1 MSARLLIDGYNLLFA
16 SSVFAS
22 PAGPPTLQRTRDA
35 LLQFLADKIEAKLLA
50 RTVVVFDATQAPSG
64 LPGELT
70 FAGMQV
76 LFSRRGQEA
85 DELLEDLIAAH
96 RAPRELLV
104 VSSDHRVQRAARQRG
119 SRYIDSDQWLVML
132 ERPAKS
138 EAPSAKPDEP
148 LANSAELQQWLEE
161 FGDVDPRRLAPADKP
176 AAPKVTSPHPTEQT
190 AQPAASRK
198 SAKTQPKTAARGEEK
213 PGMLGNPFPPGYGE
227 DLLDEER
234 Q

>member
-22 PAGPPTLQRTRDA
+22 SAGPPTLQRTREA
-35 LLQFLADKIEAKLLA
+35 LLQFLAAKIDAKLLA
-50 RTVVVFDATQAPSG
+50 RTVIVFDATQAPPG
-64 LPGELT
+64 LPGELV

-85 DELLEDLIAAH
+85 DELLEELIAAN

-119 SRYIDSDQWLVML
+119 SRYIDSDQWLASL
-132 ERPAKS
+132 EPPAQS
-138 EAPSAKPDEP
+138 EAPSAKPDDP
-148 LANSAELQQWLEE
+148 LATSAELQRWLTE
-161 FGDVDPRRLAPADKP
+161 FSDVDSRRLAPTDAPSAPPKTPPLAQDDK
-176 AAPKVTSPHPTEQT
+176 
-190 AQPAASRK
+190 AASSGKVKKKR
-198 SAKTQPKTAARGEEK
+198 SAAASGGDEK
-213 PGMLGNPFPPGYGE
+213 PPLPWNPFPPGYGE

-234 Q
+234 K